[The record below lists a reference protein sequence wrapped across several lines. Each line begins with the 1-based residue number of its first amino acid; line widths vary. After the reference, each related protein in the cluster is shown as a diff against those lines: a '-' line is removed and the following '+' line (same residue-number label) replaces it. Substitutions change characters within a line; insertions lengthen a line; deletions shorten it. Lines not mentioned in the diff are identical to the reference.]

1 MDISYLLFLQK
12 FREMSEKIL
21 APFMDWITKLS
32 ISFVPFAILIMI
44 YWVFDRKNGRKMLA
58 GLSLAYLMNG
68 FLKLTCCVYRP
79 WIRDS
84 RIVPYGDAKVAATGY
99 SFPSGHSTVATATYG
114 NEAIWFWD
122 KKKIISWI
130 CILLIALTMFS
141 RNYLGVHTPQDV
153 VVGLCASLL
162 MLWIGRKIEDW
173 SDEEPDRR
181 DKIVMV
187 IGIVVCVLLAL
198 YYIFK
203 PYPLDYTNEGK
214 LLVDPVK
221 MLPDSFQGLGSL
233 SGFVIFRYLERRG
246 YAFDEELQWKDRFII
261 GIFALIPLYFFDTYI
276 VDICVGLGS
285 KCLGKFLLEFG
296 NMAYVLYFVPSFMKK
311 VKEKNWLAH

>member
-12 FREMSEKIL
+12 FREMSEKVL

-58 GLSLAYLMNG
+58 GLSLSYLMNG

-84 RIVPYGDAKVAATGY
+84 RIEPYGDAKVAATGY
-99 SFPSGHSTVATATYG
+99 SFPSGHTTVATATYG
-114 NEAIWFWD
+114 NEAILFWD
-122 KKKIISWI
+122 KKKSLSWLL
-130 CILLIALTMFS
+130 ILLIALTMFS

-153 VVGLCASLL
+153 VVGLLASLL
-162 MLWIGRKIEDW
+162 MLWIGRKIDDW
-173 SDEEPDRR
+173 TDADPDRR
-181 DKIVMV
+181 DKIVL
-187 IGIVVCVLLAL
+187 ILGIVVCVILAL

-203 PYPLDYTNEGK
+203 PYPLDYTSDGQ

-221 MLPDSFQGLGSL
+221 MLPDSFQGLGSF

-246 YAFDEELQWKDRFII
+246 YAFDKELHWKDRFII

-276 VDICVGLGS
+276 VDIFVVLGS
-285 KCLGKFLLEFG
+285 KCLGKFLLEFE
-296 NMAYVLYFVPSFMKK
+296 NMAYVLYIVPCFMKK
-311 VKEKNWLAH
+311 VKEKNG